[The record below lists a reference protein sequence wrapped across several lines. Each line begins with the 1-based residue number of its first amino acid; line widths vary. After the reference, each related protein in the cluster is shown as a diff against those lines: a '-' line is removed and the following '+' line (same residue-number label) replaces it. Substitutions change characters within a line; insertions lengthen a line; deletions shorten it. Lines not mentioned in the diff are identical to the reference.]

1 MSDGPAAA
9 DHLSLDQLAELDE
22 GIAANADALRRHLDG
37 CAACR
42 ARAGQLNA
50 SRALLSTL
58 PAEAMPAD
66 VAARIDAALA
76 AEPAPPMTFGG
87 DIVPMQSRRAWLRG
101 PNVAAAAAGVA
112 VLALGAALVVGHL
125 GDKSKPAAKTSAGAV
140 NRGALPLGAA
150 APSGL
155 KQFQTGHDYTA
166 ATWRG
171 YVTGLLIAAP
181 PPFPT
186 PPPNTSAPVTP
197 TPTGP
202 ASYTRDELRDPA
214 LVYACAALLAGR
226 PVLPIAIDYATY
238 DAIPADILVLPGH
251 EDPTHQL
258 DIYVIRSTCSGKAI
272 DIGFL
277 RMPRPGVR

>member
-1 MSDGPAAA
+1 
-9 DHLSLDQLAELDE
+9 LSLDQLAELDE
-22 GIAANADALRRHLDG
+22 GIAADAEALRRHLDG

-42 ARAGQLNA
+42 ERAGQLNA

-58 PAEAMPAD
+58 PPEAMPAD
-66 VAARIDAALA
+66 VADRIDAALA

-87 DIVPMQSRRAWLRG
+87 TIVPTQSRRAWLRG

-125 GDKSKPAAKTSAGAV
+125 GDKSKPAAKTNASAP
-140 NRGALPLGAA
+140 RTGALPLGAA

-166 ATWRG
+166 TTWKG

-186 PPPNTSAPVTP
+186 PPPKTSPPATA
-197 TPTGP
+197 TSTAP

-238 DAIPADILVLPGH
+238 DAVPADILVLPGLQN
-251 EDPTHQL
+251 PTGEL
-258 DIYVIRSTCSGKAI
+258 DVYVIRSTCGGKAS

-277 RMPRPGVR
+277 RMPRPGVH